1 MGDSIESI
9 VIMIPD
15 ACFCQPLF
23 QQLLLYYLLYSL
35 TILWSQCLIISFWG
49 KDDWDEVR
57 SYNILEVTQLVN
69 DRVRIWALV
78 SLTLENSDKIT
89 VCAILPLLGP
99 SFSDSRMR
107 QASYSGLVG
116 VWTVWTFPFLR
127 WGRVKMVES
136 QISVRGG
143 VQTYL
148 FGELCDWKTQK
159 QKDAR
164 KRARVRETELERGW
178 QT

>member
-1 MGDSIESI
+1 
-9 VIMIPD
+9 
-15 ACFCQPLF
+15 
-23 QQLLLYYLLYSL
+23 
-35 TILWSQCLIISFWG
+35 
-49 KDDWDEVR
+49 
-57 SYNILEVTQLVN
+57 
-69 DRVRIWALV
+69 
-78 SLTLENSDKIT
+78 
-89 VCAILPLLGP
+89 
-99 SFSDSRMR
+99 
-107 QASYSGLVG
+107 
-116 VWTVWTFPFLR
+116 
-127 WGRVKMVES
+127 MVES